1 MVQRGP
7 IGPSSPPPPCR
18 CHREEAGS
26 RCRFPI
32 GGIGCSSVTRP
43 RFTGGGGMGVVG
55 LWNRCGGAAGMSAA
69 ESRPRCR
76 WSGEAVLRARAEAAG
91 YRRLLRARAAEV
103 EALRGAVG
111 ALHRQLEGLRDRRSG
126 ELAKYQ
132 ERVAELEREIGEAEA
147 EMARCLREYPALLR
161 LRMALEAE
169 IAAYREMLESEELRL
184 GCLAPP

>member
-1 MVQRGP
+1 MVRRGTV
-7 IGPSSPPPPCR
+7 GLGSYRPPPR

-26 RCRFPI
+26 RCRFHI
-32 GGIGCSSVTRP
+32 GGIGCSFVTRP
-43 RFTGGGGMGVVG
+43 HFTEGGGMGVVG

-132 ERVAELEREIGEAEA
+132 GDAGERGASSGLPGPVVMRPRTAAPRGPMSSPPDDRAE
-147 EMARCLREYPALLR
+147 
-161 LRMALEAE
+161 
-169 IAAYREMLESEELRL
+169 
-184 GCLAPP
+184 